1 MSDFALVG
9 YRRRIARSLVKTIA
23 PAWPEFEADLTED
36 VLDGVESFIRGYPPL
51 VRFGVMAMF
60 FLVELGGPLT
70 FTGIVP
76 FSFLSPEA
84 AERRLQR
91 WVDHPI
97 GLVRNVP
104 KFLKILVCFNAYCHP
119 KVETFLGTPRRP
131 WRENR
136 VRFRETLIQLDER
149 RPTVPVPEP
158 IGSEPEVRPSD
169 YLAFPEDK
177 MNVESP

>member
-104 KFLKILVCFNAYCHP
+104 KFSQDSRVFQRLLSSQSRDVPGH
-119 KVETFLGTPRRP
+119 PRRP

-158 IGSEPEVRPSD
+158 IGSEPEFKPSD